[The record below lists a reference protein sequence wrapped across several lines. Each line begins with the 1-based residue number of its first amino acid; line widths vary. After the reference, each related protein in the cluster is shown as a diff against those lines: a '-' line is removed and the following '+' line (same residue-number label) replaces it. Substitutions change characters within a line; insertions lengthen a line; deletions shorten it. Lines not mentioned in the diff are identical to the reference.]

1 MCNKCAHCMRYI
13 YIYISQDKDARV
25 QYNSMQS
32 ELTTAGFCSNS
43 MVITLLTK
51 LGVRDRKREE
61 VMGRRKKVGGGGG
74 GERRVR
80 WKEGKGG
87 ANYFHQLQSFSN
99 LPPNKWIDDTF
110 EVQEGPQNL

>member
-1 MCNKCAHCMRYI
+1 MGT
-13 YIYISQDKDARV
+13 
-25 QYNSMQS
+25 S

-51 LGVRDRKREE
+51 LEVRE
-61 VMGRRKKVGGGGG
+61 RRRGSDGEGKESGGGGG
-74 GERRVR
+74 VERRVR